1 MGTEG
6 QASGHRRGDAPS
18 GRGGGSCGGNGWVN
32 TELARISLLWTL
44 IALYM
49 LFGAAVFSALEQ
61 PEELKARTRWD
72 SQVAEFVR
80 RHQVSPGELRT
91 LLKQYEEANSAGVRV
106 DPRRPRWDFSGSFY
120 FVATVVST
128 IGFGMTAPCTICGK
142 IFLIPYGLFGCA
154 AGILFFN
161 LFLERAIT
169 LISFLMD
176 ICHRRRRRAKAGMR
190 GSGEGGGGGGGGGEE
205 EEEEEEQWKPSVYY
219 VTLILGALALLVAFA
234 ASGLYSAVECWGYF
248 ESMYFCFVTFS
259 TMGFGDLVSGQREWY
274 AARWCYQ
281 VGNSLVILLGVCC
294 TYSLFNIMSI
304 IIKQALNWMLAQML
318 CLRRGCGGTCSG
330 GGQGDGDADDVDD
343 EGPRGV
349 FCCCCFCCY
358 PGVSHHGSV
367 QGQASLRTQL
377 RLTATR
383 HGRRWSFSVVRF
395 ATPATTGGKCW
406 CNSSVVETVCKAEER
421 RDAVE
426 KNVEGQRCKRPGE
439 VATSGTGPLNLHT
452 PVSDRCSRTFARQ
465 NSVPEG
471 VGAIAMLNNRLQE
484 TRINM

>member
-6 QASGHRRGDAPS
+6 QYSVHRRGDAPS
-18 GRGGGSCGGNGWVN
+18 GRGGGSCGGCGWVN
-32 TELARISLLWTL
+32 TDLARICLLWTL

-49 LFGAAVFSALEQ
+49 LFGAAVFSALER
-61 PEELKARTRWD
+61 PEELKAQSRWD

-80 RHQVSPGELRT
+80 QHQVSPGDLRT

-128 IGFGMTAPCTICGK
+128 IGFGMTAPCTACGK

-154 AGILFFN
+154 ATILFFN

-176 ICHRRRRRAKAGMR
+176 ICHRRRRRTKASMR
-190 GSGEGGGGGGGGGEE
+190 RSGEGGEE
-205 EEEEEEQWKPSVYY
+205 EEEEEWKPSVYY
-219 VTLILGALALLVAFA
+219 VTLILGALALLVALA
-234 ASGLYSAVECWGYF
+234 ASGLYSSVECWGYF

-274 AARWCYQ
+274 TARWFYQ

-318 CLRRGCGGTCSG
+318 RLRRGCGGACSG
-330 GGQGDGDADDVDD
+330 GTRGDGDADVDD
-343 EGPRGV
+343 DDDKGPRGV

-358 PGVSHHGSV
+358 PGVSHDAV

-395 ATPATTGGKCW
+395 AASATPRGKCW
-406 CNSSVVETVCKAEER
+406 CNSSVVETVCKVEER
-421 RDAVE
+421 RDAAE
-426 KNVEGQRCKRPGE
+426 RNIEAQRCKRPGE
-439 VATSGTGPLNLHT
+439 VVTSGTGPLNLHT

-465 NSVPEG
+465 NSSPEG